1 MNFIVG
7 NECAIIR
14 FFGMEYMYITH
25 ENMYIAHEN
34 MYVTYENMY
43 ILYCI
48 LYIESHR
55 ALGFDRI

>member
-14 FFGMEYMYITH
+14 FFGMEY
-25 ENMYIAHEN
+25 MYIAHEN